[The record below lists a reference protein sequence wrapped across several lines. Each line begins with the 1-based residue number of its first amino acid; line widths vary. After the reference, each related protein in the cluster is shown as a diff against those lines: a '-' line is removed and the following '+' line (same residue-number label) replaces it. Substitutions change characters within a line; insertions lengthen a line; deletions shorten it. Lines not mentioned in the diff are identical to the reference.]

1 MVPKYEWSAMSV
13 CVSVCV
19 YKTGPEDDHWSTR
32 QRHKG
37 NLHAVFT
44 QCIVYSKYLHNGQT
58 RVLRPKRSQVAANPT
73 IRSTTSSI
81 IARDGRI
88 LKISIRNLISGFAH
102 ESAFTRRDLCPQI
115 TWLYRYVIPAAL

>member
-1 MVPKYEWSAMSV
+1 MDRALMVPKYEWSAMSV

-44 QCIVYSKYLHNGQT
+44 QCIVN
-58 RVLRPKRSQVAANPT
+58 
-73 IRSTTSSI
+73 
-81 IARDGRI
+81 
-88 LKISIRNLISGFAH
+88 ISITARLEYSDRSGHKLPLI
-102 ESAFTRRDLCPQI
+102 RRLDQLRHPS
-115 TWLYRYVIPAAL
+115 